1 MESLKNKKVA
11 VVISFTEFRDVEYFF
26 PVDILRRTG
35 ARIKVISSKTGKA
48 RGEEG
53 GEVMVDM
60 DADQADLTKFN
71 AVVFIGGPGM
81 SDNLDNQDFQ
91 QLAKKAEELGLIV
104 GAICIAPALL
114 AKAGV
119 LRGKRATVWS
129 SPLDK
134 TAIKILK
141 ENGADFQDF
150 DVVVDGKIVT
160 ASGPHAAEEFGW
172 KLAGL
177 LTGK

>member
-1 MESLKNKKVA
+1 MKSLNNKKVA
-11 VVISFTEFRDVEYFF
+11 VVIAFRGFRDIEYFV
-26 PVDILRRTG
+26 PVDILKKVG
-35 ARIKVISSKTGKA
+35 AGIKVISSKTGKA
-48 RGEEG
+48 IGDEG
-53 GEVMVDM
+53 GEVEVDM
-60 DADQADLTKFN
+60 NIAQVDLTKFD
-71 AVVFIGGPGM
+71 AVVFVGGPGM
-81 SDNLDNQDFQ
+81 SDNLDNPDFQ
-91 QLAKKAEELGLIV
+91 QLARKAEESGLLL

-114 AKAGV
+114 AKAGI
-119 LRGKRATVWS
+119 LKGKKATVWS

-141 ENGADFQDF
+141 ENGAEFQDS
-150 DVVVDGKIVT
+150 DVVVDGKVIT